1 MIFNQVRVP
10 RAPGRPAFLL
20 IAGTLACGASTARA
34 GELGLSLEAGYLGL
48 TNAQRSAQAVFGN
61 PAGGFTGGGSISYGI
76 AGGVF
81 VAVGAR
87 YFERTGERVF
97 VADATGPVFG
107 LGHPLK
113 LRLVPAWAVVGY
125 RYERRRGFP
134 LTPYVAVGG
143 GAVSY
148 HEESEVGGLR
158 EGVLDQTKGAGYA
171 MLGLELG
178 RGGLRFG
185 VEGTYARV
193 PESASLG
200 GVSRVYGE
208 DDIGGFTVVGKL
220 TFVP

>member
-1 MIFNQVRVP
+1 MTFTLP
-10 RAPGRPAFLL
+10 RPARALGRLVFL
-20 IAGTLACGASTARA
+20 ALALGAATAHA
-34 GELGLSLEAGYLGL
+34 GELGLSLEGGYLGL
-48 TNAQRSAQAVFGN
+48 GNARRSAEAVFDA
-61 PAGGFTGGGSISYGI
+61 PGGFTGGGSIRYGI
-76 AGGVF
+76 SGGLF
-81 VAVGAR
+81 VAAGAR

-97 VADATGPVFG
+97 VADATSPVFS

-113 LRLVPAWAVVGY
+113 LRLVPAWVVVGY
-125 RYERRRGFP
+125 RYETRRGFP
-134 LTPYVAVGG
+134 LFPYVAVGG
-143 GAVSY
+143 GAVFY

-178 RGGLRFG
+178 RGTLRFG
-185 VEGTYARV
+185 VEATYARV

-208 DDIGGFTVVGKL
+208 DDIGGFTFVGKL